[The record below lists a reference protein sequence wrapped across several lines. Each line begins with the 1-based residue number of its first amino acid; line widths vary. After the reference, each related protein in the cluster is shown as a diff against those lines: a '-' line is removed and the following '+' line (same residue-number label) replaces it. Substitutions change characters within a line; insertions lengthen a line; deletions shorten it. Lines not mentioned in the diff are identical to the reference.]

1 MRTLLMLGLLTA
13 LPVAS
18 ACSSAK
24 AEAKPGGHGTVTVEG
39 ATFAVSDVKFAYQPG
54 RSFRIEADD
63 AGFAGKDCVPGV
75 HAGVSLHG
83 DLPSGVNSP
92 VELSDKEVPF
102 DFSGDGDDRSLC
114 FGGSNQRLGVDK
126 GTVKFGRVYGGAIGF
141 TFSGNFKRVDGEGG
155 KSGSTVHASGSGT
168 ATIQ

>member
-1 MRTLLMLGLLTA
+1 MRTLLILGLLAA
-13 LPVAS
+13 LPAAS

-24 AEAKPGGHGTVTVEG
+24 AEAKPGGRGTVTIEG
-39 ATFAVSDVKFAYQPG
+39 ATFAVSGVKFTYEPG

-63 AGFAGKDCVPGV
+63 ARYVGKDCVPGV
-75 HAGVSLHG
+75 RAGVSLYG
-83 DLPSGVNSP
+83 DLPTGVNSP

-102 DFSGDGDDRSLC
+102 DSSGGGDDRSLC
-114 FGGSNQRLGVDK
+114 LGGSNQRLGMDK

-141 TFSGNFKRVDGEGG
+141 TFSGNFKRFGEGG
-155 KSGSTVHASGSGT
+155 KSDSTVHASGSGT